1 MAENFPEDT
10 DEHVIQVVL
19 AMINA
24 VRGRRMVVGQ
34 LMGIILYILNSGK
47 KRKKW

>member
-1 MAENFPEDT
+1 MEENFPEDT

-24 VRGRRMVVGQ
+24 VRGRLVSVVTVVMSHHDGHIHK
-34 LMGIILYILNSGK
+34 LVV
-47 KRKKW
+47 